1 MNGLG
6 KIQACCGGLAS
17 SGLGWIREDP
27 MARFSM
33 RIAPMAVL
41 AATAFIPG
49 IFGVLAPQAAVTHD
63 APAAVSARGSGQQLW
78 VHRYNGPGNGSDG
91 ARAMA
96 VSPDGNTVFVAGAS
110 AGSSSGNDYALV
122 AYRAATG
129 AQLWVKRYNGRANG
143 DDVAVALAVS
153 PGGST
158 VFVTGYSRGT
168 TSGYDYATVA
178 YRASTGKMLWAKR
191 YNGPASRAD
200 TATSLAVSSAAV
212 FVTGSSTGTDHV
224 TDYATVAYRATTGT
238 QLWARRYHGP
248 GVGSDSA
255 QSVTVNSSGT
265 RVFVTGGSNGT
276 TTHTDYATLAYR
288 ASTGARLWVTRY
300 NSPGARYGYDEA
312 SAMAINRAGTVLY
325 VTGDSHAAH
334 SGGSYTT
341 VAYRT
346 STGARLWANRYNG
359 ADGPAAIAVNPS
371 GTSVFVT
378 GTRNFAASSFYFV
391 TVAYNAT
398 TGIRTWVD
406 RYAPEG
412 GGIANSLAV
421 SPDGSK
427 VFVTGFTTGLEHG
440 KYATI
445 AYRAT
450 AGARLWTADYI
461 GPADTGDA
469 ATAVA
474 ATSTT
479 VFVTGDANVGPHS
492 DYATIAY
499 TP

>member
-1 MNGLG
+1 
-6 KIQACCGGLAS
+6 
-17 SGLGWIREDP
+17 
-27 MARFSM
+27 MARFSV
-33 RIAPMAVL
+33 RMAAVAV
-41 AATAFIPG
+41 AALIPG
-49 IFGVLAPQAAVTHD
+49 IFGVLAPRAAVTHD
-63 APAAVSARGSGQQLW
+63 APAAASAGSSGQRLW
-78 VHRYNGPGNGSDG
+78 VQRYNGPANGSEDD
-91 ARAMA
+91 RAMA
-96 VSPDGNTVFVAGAS
+96 VSHDGNTVFVAGSS
-110 AGSSSGNDYALV
+110 AGTSSGYDYALV

-129 AQLWVKRYNGRANG
+129 ARLWVKRYNGPANG
-143 DDVAVALAVS
+143 DDVAVAVAVS

-168 TSGYDYATVA
+168 ASGYDYATVA

-212 FVTGSSTGTDHV
+212 FVTGSSMGTDHV
-224 TDYATVAYRATTGT
+224 AHYATVAYRATTGT
-238 QLWARRYHGP
+238 QLWAERYHGP
-248 GVGSDSA
+248 GVGSDYA
-255 QSVTVNSSGT
+255 RSVTVNPSGT
-265 RVFVTGGSNGT
+265 RVFVTGTSNGK

-288 ASTGARLWVTRY
+288 ALTGARLWVKRY
-300 NSPGARYGYDEA
+300 NSPGAGYGYDEA
-312 SAMAINRAGTVLY
+312 SAMAINPAGTVLY
-325 VTGDSHAAH
+325 VTGNSHAVN

-359 ADGPAAIAVNPS
+359 ASAPAAIAVNPS

-378 GTRNFAASSFYFV
+378 GFRNSAPSSFYFV

-398 TGIRTWVD
+398 TGTRTWVD

-412 GGIANSLAV
+412 GGIAYSLAV
-421 SPDGSK
+421 SPSGSK
-427 VFVTGFTTGLEHG
+427 VFVAGFTTNLEHG

-450 AGARLWTADYI
+450 TGARLWTADYI
-461 GPADTGDA
+461 GTADTGDA
-469 ATAVA
+469 ALAVA
-474 ATSTT
+474 ATSTR
-479 VFVTGDANVGPHS
+479 VFVTGDANIGPHS